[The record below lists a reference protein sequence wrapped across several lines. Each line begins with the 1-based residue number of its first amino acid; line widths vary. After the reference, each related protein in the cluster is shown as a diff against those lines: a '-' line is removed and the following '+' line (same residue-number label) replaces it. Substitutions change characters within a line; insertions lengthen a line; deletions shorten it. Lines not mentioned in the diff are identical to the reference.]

1 VLWDGERAMMRDLGS
16 TNGTKVN
23 GQKLREA
30 ALPTDTTITIGRT
43 DLVFRIVPVAA
54 APARPT
60 DDSTRAFGGFG

>member
-1 VLWDGERAMMRDLGS
+1 MMRDLGS

-43 DLVFRIVPVAA
+43 DLVFRIVPVASPSRP
-54 APARPT
+54 APAATTPPERSEP
-60 DDSTRAFGGFG
+60 SVE